1 MEITWIFIAVL
12 FGVAEAMTA
21 QLVSIWFVGGSV
33 AALITSML
41 GQNMVVQFSVFVAV
55 SAILLVATRPIVK
68 KFTKAG
74 FIATNADS
82 QIGKKIIITQRV
94 DNLEETGEA
103 KINGITWSV
112 RSEDGTPLEAGDCA
126 VIKRIDGVKLIVEKE
141 PNTQV
146 IV

>member
-12 FGVAEAMTA
+12 FGVAEAMTT

-33 AALITSML
+33 AALITSMF

-68 KFTKAG
+68 KFTKTG
-74 FIATNADS
+74 FVATNADS

-94 DNLEETGEA
+94 DNLQETGEA

-112 RSEDGTPLEAGDCA
+112 RSEDGTPLEVGEYA

-141 PNTQV
+141 PDAQV
-146 IV
+146 IA